1 MRDTAVA
8 GGNPHL
14 KHSSETKFL
23 LDMVCGRSGMVFRCR
38 VEPALPFRGLGRAG
52 GAGVGVVSGGGD
64 VFEEAWD
71 QVGRL
76 GDVGCCAFLVPTCL
90 PFRSSPHARRPAFG
104 RFHVIGLSRFQGWGQ
119 HGPEKL

>member
-71 QVGRL
+71 QVGRR
-76 GDVGCCAFLVPTCL
+76 GDVGCCAFFGANMPTLSFFTARQKTCFWSVP
-90 PFRSSPHARRPAFG
+90 RDWA
-104 RFHVIGLSRFQGWGQ
+104 
-119 HGPEKL
+119 